1 MHAPAADEAVPP
13 RSIEEKS
20 IMALGR
26 LWSRIVGL
34 RGWNKEVA
42 MLHNV
47 EGDETPAPGATE
59 TTIAGERRPGD
70 LPPDEQHRK
79 YEEWPGE
86 DPGH

>member
-1 MHAPAADEAVPP
+1 MA
-13 RSIEEKS
+13 EEVVT
-20 IMALGR
+20 MTLGR

-34 RGWNKEVA
+34 RGWNKEVD

-59 TTIAGERRPGD
+59 ATIVGDRRPGATEEERNYD
-70 LPPDEQHRK
+70 
-79 YEEWPGE
+79 EWPGK